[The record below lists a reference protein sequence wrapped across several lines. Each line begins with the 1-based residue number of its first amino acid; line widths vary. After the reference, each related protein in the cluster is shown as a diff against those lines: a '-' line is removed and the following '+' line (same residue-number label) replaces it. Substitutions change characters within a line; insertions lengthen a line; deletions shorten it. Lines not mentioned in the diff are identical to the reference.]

1 MKNVVKNILKN
12 VVKHLVLSLS
22 ALAGVSSGCSLIA
35 NPNDHLGGTLEDGGG
50 VDAPSDT
57 GSLDTGVPADTGDG
71 GTIVDA
77 GNDAGSDAG
86 PPVPECTIAS
96 DCGTGPVRCV
106 SQRCVFCATP
116 LAAPVAVHSEMGMV
130 RQFGMAV
137 GNLGTTHEVELAYIL
152 DSGSSGMSPSAI
164 FTRMSAVSPVA
175 PTGGSSN
182 TLTGIESISSAD
194 FDRLNS
200 FDVAAGRFTEGTQ
213 GYFDVSVLGARM
225 TNTVR
230 TYVVTGR
237 ATLVDSLTYPG
248 ADSVAAPA
256 ADLAP
261 LRLADVDTV
270 FGGAAVY
277 RARLAGGSIV
287 LRSVEVNYG
296 NQQEEWAAPALP
308 ADPYVPI
315 AVASGLIAIGTTDA
329 RVALWDLGSAA
340 GVVIPTPGRTGAPG
354 LVEVSAGLYVLAY
367 GAGSRIV
374 LRSIE
379 CTGPSSTCGAL
390 SASLEIETGAV
401 SIPRV
406 ELERSGDVVVLVA
419 YEALAGGMG
428 GQLALR
434 AVRSDLS
441 RVYHSTPTPS
451 AAGDAL
457 PIEAFPGGSTRLVT
471 DVHLDLATPAAGT
484 RYVVGWMRSSS
495 PADAIVDL
503 RLQSIGST
511 CP

>member
-1 MKNVVKNILKN
+1 MRDIVKL
-12 VVKHLVLSLS
+12 LSVLS
-22 ALAGVSSGCSLIA
+22 ALCALSGCSLIA

-50 VDAPSDT
+50 VDVPAPLDT
-57 GSLDTGVPADTGDG
+57 GSLDTGSLDTGSLDTGIPEDTG
-71 GTIVDA
+71 GAMLDT
-77 GNDAGSDAG
+77 GTDAG
-86 PPVPECTIAS
+86 PPVPECTVAA
-96 DCGTGPVRCV
+96 DCGAGPVRCV
-106 SQRCVFCATP
+106 SSRCVFCATP

-137 GNLGTTHEVELAYIL
+137 GNDGTTHEVQFGLIPHP
-152 DSGSSGMSPSAI
+152 GSSGMSPTVRFA
-164 FTRMSAVSPVA
+164 RLSAVSPVA
-175 PTGGSSN
+175 PTGGFGN
-182 TLTGIESISSAD
+182 ALTGIEMISGGD
-194 FDRLNS
+194 FDRITSLDVSGSGFDAANGS
-200 FDVAAGRFTEGTQ
+200 FDL
-213 GYFDVSVLGARM
+213 SVLGARM
-225 TNTVR
+225 TNSLR
-230 TYVVTGR
+230 TYVVSTR
-237 ATLVDSLTYPG
+237 TTLVTSGTYPG
-248 ADSVAAPA
+248 ADTVSAPA

-261 LRLADVDTV
+261 LRFADVDTV
-270 FGGAAVY
+270 FGSAAVY
-277 RARLAGGSIV
+277 RARLASGSVV
-287 LRSVEVNYG
+287 LRSVETSYG
-296 NQQEEWAAPALP
+296 NQQAEWAAPALP
-308 ADPYVPI
+308 TDPYAPI
-315 AVASGLIAIGTTDA
+315 AAARGLIAIGTTDA
-329 RVALWDLGSAA
+329 RVVLWDLGTAA

-374 LRSIE
+374 LRNIE
-379 CTGPSSTCGAL
+379 CTGPSSTCTAL

-401 SIPRV
+401 SVPRV

-441 RVYHSTPTPS
+441 RVYHSTS
-451 AAGDAL
+451 GDAL

-511 CP
+511 CM